1 MQKILFV
8 SSKHL
13 SKDLL
18 DGAQKRAYQIMRSLS
33 KSGKIDFVCA
43 DNSSLNKA
51 HKLEFCSKKIFFK
64 VNFLSRIINTINSI
78 LKFEP
83 MQNGFF
89 YSKEMSNFIFEN
101 KENYDV
107 IIFHLTR
114 CACYLPREYR
124 GKTILESTDL
134 VSANYEQIVENFSFL
149 NPVKYIYWFEKILM
163 KSYEKKI
170 FGLFDNIIFI
180 SKNEFSKIKYIDE
193 KNKILNIE
201 NSFDIKKKL
210 FKYNKNNFKI
220 FFIGNINYLP
230 NKLACYN
237 FAKNILPKINKKN
250 SRIEFHIIGKINYF
264 DKFFLQGP
272 NVKVHGAIK
281 KLENVLREA
290 ICGLCNLEIA
300 TGLQNKIF
308 TYMSYGLPP
317 VISEKSYPKSL
328 LKKNK
333 EVLVYNNE
341 KQLINH
347 IFKLIEN
354 KKFSN
359 KISKNAHICIRKK
372 FGFPKTYGKYIKLI
386 KS

>member
-18 DGAQKRAYQIMRSLS
+18 DGAQKRAYQIMKSLS
-33 KSGKIDFVCA
+33 RSGKIDFVYVG
-43 DNSSLNKA
+43 NSLPDKTNKL
-51 HKLEFCSKKIFFK
+51 KFCNKKIAFK
-64 VNFLSRIINTINSI
+64 VNFLSRIINTITSI

-114 CACYLPREYR
+114 CACYLPGEYR
-124 GKTILESTDL
+124 GKTILEATDL

-149 NPVKYIYWFEKILM
+149 NPVKYIYWIEKILM

-170 FGLFDNIIFI
+170 FSLFDNIVFV
-180 SKNEFSKIKYIDE
+180 SKNEFSKIQFVHE
-193 KNKILNIE
+193 KNKVLNIE
-201 NSFDIKKKL
+201 NSFDTKRKV
-210 FKYNKNNFKI
+210 FNHNKNNFKI
-220 FFIGNINYLP
+220 FFVGNINYLP

-237 FAKNILPKINKKN
+237 FAKNTLPKINKKY
-250 SRIEFHIIGKINYF
+250 SKIEFHIIGQINYF
-264 DKFFLQGP
+264 DKFFLQDS
-272 NVKVHGAIK
+272 NVIVHGPIK
-281 KLENVLREA
+281 KLENVLKKA
-290 ICGLCNLEIA
+290 ICGLCNVNVA

-308 TYMSYGLPP
+308 TYMSYGLPA
-317 VISEKSYPKSL
+317 VISEKSYPRSL
-328 LKKNK
+328 IKKNK

-347 IFKLIEN
+347 IFKLIED
-354 KKFSN
+354 KKSSN
-359 KISKNAHICIRKK
+359 KISKNAHIAIRKK
-372 FGFPKTYGKYIKLI
+372 FGFPKTYDKYVRLI